1 MNETSSLRVVC
12 ALASPP
18 IAIVEPLAAIELGAN
33 LGF

>member
-1 MNETSSLRVVC
+1 MKHHLYGVC
-12 ALASPP
+12 VQLASPS